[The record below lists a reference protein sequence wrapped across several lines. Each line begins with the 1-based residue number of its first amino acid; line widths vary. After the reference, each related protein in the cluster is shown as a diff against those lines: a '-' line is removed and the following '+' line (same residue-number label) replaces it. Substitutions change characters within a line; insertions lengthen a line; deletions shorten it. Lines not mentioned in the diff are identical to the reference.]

1 MLRLMVVCLLAVL
14 FGRTEGYFRR
24 VCEHQAMSI
33 NCGSKLINI
42 RSASYGRTQQGLC
55 GSNGN
60 TNCHAGS
67 SMTVARH
74 ECQGQKRCTL
84 YVKNSAFGD
93 PCPGTVKY
101 LTVIYDCV
109 WTSSEA
115 LLLRVC
121 ENHSNAIHCHMG
133 KINILSANYGRLTGK
148 QICGGPVRT
157 TNCGAA
163 GSRDKVI
170 RDCQGKEYCVL
181 QATNGQ
187 FGDPCR
193 GTRKYLEVRY
203 KCE

>member
-1 MLRLMVVCLLAVL
+1 MVVCLLAVL

-101 LTVIYDCV
+101 LTIKRSPLDATYTVQKV
-109 WTSSEA
+109 
-115 LLLRVC
+115 
-121 ENHSNAIHCHMG
+121 
-133 KINILSANYGRLTGK
+133 
-148 QICGGPVRT
+148 VRFFESQLG
-157 TNCGAA
+157 C
-163 GSRDKVI
+163 
-170 RDCQGKEYCVL
+170 YFL
-181 QATNGQ
+181 
-187 FGDPCR
+187 
-193 GTRKYLEVRY
+193 
-203 KCE
+203 